1 MINIVFSI
9 FAYLSLL
16 GQIGIIVVVFG
27 LIFLKKYKYKHFNNI
42 KSFISKRAYSLAF
55 ILTLI
60 ATFSSLFISEIA
72 KFPPCVLCWYQRIV
86 MYPQPILLFIAI
98 LRKEYVLKPYLLVL
112 NILGGFIALYHYLL
126 QILPKSQ
133 FIVCNKSLTGIA
145 VSCTENYQFYFG
157 YMSFPLMALTVF
169 LLLIIIMSLSKY
181 AKNITKV
188 DKKLKKLVN
197 EMIICLEKQKNPQG
211 VGLAAPQVGYNLQ
224 LFIIKPFENEKP
236 QIIINPKIV
245 KFINKKKV
253 GKLDKKKQRRSLE
266 GCLSIPKIW
275 APIQRAE
282 EIVLEYTDINGKN
295 LTAKFSG
302 FHSVIIQHEIDHLN
316 GIIFTQRAI
325 EQKKQLYEETE
336 DKLEKIT
343 A

>member
-1 MINIVFSI
+1 M
-9 FAYLSLL
+9 
-16 GQIGIIVVVFG
+16 
-27 LIFLKKYKYKHFNNI
+27 LK
-42 KSFISKRAYSLAF
+42 
-55 ILTLI
+55 ILTAPNKIL
-60 ATFSSLFISEIA
+60 SSRA
-72 KFPPCVLCWYQRIV
+72 K
-86 MYPQPILLFIAI
+86 
-98 LRKEYVLKPYLLVL
+98 K
-112 NILGGFIALYHYLL
+112 
-126 QILPKSQ
+126 
-133 FIVCNKSLTGIA
+133 
-145 VSCTENYQFYFG
+145 
-157 YMSFPLMALTVF
+157 
-169 LLLIIIMSLSKY
+169 
-181 AKNITKV
+181 ITKV